1 VAVRPFRFGVTVPTV
16 TSGAGWVE
24 RARRAEQLGYSIL
37 QVPDHFRDQLA
48 PVPALTAAA
57 MATTRLRVGALVFCN
72 DFRHPVVLAK
82 EAATIDVLSGGRF
95 ELGLGSGWLREEYDQ
110 AGIRFDA
117 PGTRI
122 ERLAEAVAI
131 VKGLLAG
138 ERVTFTGRHYAIA
151 GLAGRPSPVQRPH
164 PPLLIGGGGRRT
176 LSLAAREA
184 SIVGLVPRALPDG
197 SGLDRADFGEGTLR
211 QKIEWVRAAAGDR
224 FDSLEL
230 HALVQAVVVTGRA
243 AGGAVPRRAR
253 SGAGDALRA
262 ARNGGGDLRDAAGAA
277 GAVRDLVPHRV
288 RPGSGGAGAGGGEA
302 RGEVKPPTTPHPAL
316 SPEGRGLSG
325 VTVHSP
331 LRGEG

>member
-1 VAVRPFRFGVTVPTV
+1 MALRPFRFGVTVPTV
-16 TSGAGWVE
+16 ASGAGWVE
-24 RARRAEQLGYSIL
+24 QARRAEQLGYSIL
-37 QVPDHFRDQLA
+37 QMPDHFRDQLA
-48 PVPALTAAA
+48 PVPALIAAA

-95 ELGLGSGWLREEYDQ
+95 ELGLGSGWLREEYVQ

-122 ERLAEAVAI
+122 ERLAEAVSI

-138 ERVTFTGRHYAIA
+138 ERVAFTGRHYAIA
-151 GLAGRPSPVQRPH
+151 GLEGRPSPVQRPH

-197 SGLDRADFGEGTLR
+197 SGLDRGDFGEAALR

-224 FDSLEL
+224 LDSLEL
-230 HALVQAVVVTGRA
+230 HALIQAVVVTDQRMA
-243 AGGAVPRRAR
+243 AAEQ
-253 SGAGDALRA
+253 LA
-262 ARNGGGDLRDAAGAA
+262 ARFRVAREVVLETPYVMLGTVEEICATLRERRERYGISYLTVFD
-277 GAVRDLVPHRV
+277 RDLEALAPVVERL
-288 RPGSGGAGAGGGEA
+288 AG
-302 RGEVKPPTTPHPAL
+302 R
-316 SPEGRGLSG
+316 
-325 VTVHSP
+325 
-331 LRGEG
+331 

>member
-1 VAVRPFRFGVTVPTV
+1 MAVRPFRFGVTVPTV

-24 RARRAEQLGYSIL
+24 RARRAEELGYSIL

-57 MATTRLRVGALVFCN
+57 MATTRLRVGALVFSN

-117 PGTRI
+117 PGPRI

-151 GLAGRPSPVQRPH
+151 GLEGRPSPVQRPH

-197 SGLDRADFGEGTLR
+197 SGLDRGDFGEAALR
-211 QKIEWVRAAAGDR
+211 QKIEWIRAAAGDR
-224 FDSLEL
+224 LDSLEL
-230 HALVQAVVVTGRA
+230 HALIQAVVVTDQRMA
-243 AGGAVPRRAR
+243 AAEQ
-253 SGAGDALRA
+253 LA
-262 ARNGGGDLRDAAGAA
+262 ARFRVAREVVLETPYVLLGTVKEICATLRERRERYGISYLTVFD
-277 GAVRDLVPHRV
+277 RDLEALAPVVERL
-288 RPGSGGAGAGGGEA
+288 AG
-302 RGEVKPPTTPHPAL
+302 T
-316 SPEGRGLSG
+316 
-325 VTVHSP
+325 
-331 LRGEG
+331 